1 MTGPVANVQVY
12 FVCAVMDLVR
22 VHLPI
27 SLTCLCDSAFGQERD
42 KVNAT
47 ERERIKKKLG
57 AGS

>member
-27 SLTCLCDSAFGQERD
+27 SLTCLCDSAFEQ
-42 KVNAT
+42 
-47 ERERIKKKLG
+47 ERER
-57 AGS
+57 